1 MSHMTPAH
9 PLAAGIHAVAGVAEG
24 FAATQAAWRFF
35 SNPRADL
42 PSLAQPLLEHAR
54 QAVPQACREHVL
66 IDMDWSWLDYNH
78 HEGKAHRADSG
89 GGKGYNLLCALAIG
103 DQAGQPLAPV
113 CLELGDARGIHS
125 TRSASPLPLATN
137 LDSLAAVMEHVAQA
151 RLGRTPVFIIDREGD
166 SVGHMREWAAAS
178 RQFLVRACQRRVE
191 HEGKAT
197 KLATIAETLLAQG
210 RFTKARDLVWR
221 DGQEAVQHV
230 AQAQVT
236 LHRPATKI
244 RRVKGK
250 KVTSFIPG
258 PPLALRLVISRV
270 TNLEGKEL
278 SQWMLLTNLPES
290 VDAATVA
297 LWYYWRWRIESSFKL
312 MKQAGLQLEQWQQQ
326 SARAIVA
333 RLAVAS
339 MACAVAWSLAHSD
352 HPRAEETRKLLT
364 SLSGRQMKWDKGKG
378 RRAFTEPA
386 LLAGLMILI
395 PVLHALEKYDPQD
408 LTQMIRQVL
417 PGMLPPRKEDV

>member
-1 MSHMTPAH
+1 M
-9 PLAAGIHAVAGVAEG
+9 
-24 FAATQAAWRFF
+24 
-35 SNPRADL
+35 
-42 PSLAQPLLEHAR
+42 
-54 QAVPQACREHVL
+54 
-66 IDMDWSWLDYNH
+66 
-78 HEGKAHRADSG
+78 
-89 GGKGYNLLCALAIG
+89 
-103 DQAGQPLAPV
+103 
-113 CLELGDARGIHS
+113 
-125 TRSASPLPLATN
+125 
-137 LDSLAAVMEHVAQA
+137 
-151 RLGRTPVFIIDREGD
+151 
-166 SVGHMREWAAAS
+166 
-178 RQFLVRACQRRVE
+178 
-191 HEGKAT
+191 
-197 KLATIAETLLAQG
+197 
-210 RFTKARDLVWR
+210 
-221 DGQEAVQHV
+221 
-230 AQAQVT
+230 
-236 LHRPATKI
+236 
-244 RRVKGK
+244 
-250 KVTSFIPG
+250 
-258 PPLALRLVISRV
+258 

-326 SARAIVA
+326 SARAIAA